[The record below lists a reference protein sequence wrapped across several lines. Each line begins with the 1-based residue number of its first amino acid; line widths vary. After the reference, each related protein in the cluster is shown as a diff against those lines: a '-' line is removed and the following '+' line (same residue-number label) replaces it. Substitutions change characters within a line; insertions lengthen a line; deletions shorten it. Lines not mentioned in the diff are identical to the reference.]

1 MTQTLKLK
9 RSAVSGRAPTTS
21 DLELGELAINTTDGK
36 IYIKKSVSGTE
47 SIISFVG
54 STTTAPVI
62 DTMTGDG
69 SDTTL
74 ALSVSPSSENQTF
87 LTIDGVL
94 QHKDTYAISGS
105 TLTFDEAPAN
115 TAKVECITFIN
126 TTITDFKDG
135 DGDTKI
141 QVEESSDDDTIR
153 FDTAGSERMTIN
165 SSGVIQFNGAYTF
178 PTSDGSADQVLKT
191 DGSGALSFG
200 TVSSGSS
207 TSIADADADT
217 KIQVEESS
225 DEDTIRFDTAGSEKM
240 TLGSTGIL
248 EIVPNT
254 GVTGIRLKDDG
265 NTNIEMGSEKA
276 MKSGGSA
283 ANFAM
288 RNDGGNVH
296 VMTNG
301 QNNRLIVF
309 QNGDVSLGGSTGNII
324 NSSSGTG
331 VYFENGADFIVSRSG
346 GAALSVLRQTNDG
359 ELIRFKQAGSQE
371 GSIDVSGSTVSLS
384 GFVGIHESSGVDTS
398 TDKGTVVSSIDELDT
413 YLSGSKI
420 GQDRIDHPKVKIS
433 DSVGDTRVL
442 GVLAGLTES
451 DGKLKVAGLGVGS
464 IKVTGACNGGDL
476 LESNGDGTAKVQD
489 DDVIRSKTIGKVTIG
504 NSDVNVK
511 LVSCILYCG

>member
-1 MTQTLKLK
+1 
-9 RSAVSGRAPTTS
+9 
-21 DLELGELAINTTDGK
+21 

-225 DEDTIRFDTAGSEKM
+225 D
-240 TLGSTGIL
+240 
-248 EIVPNT
+248 
-254 GVTGIRLKDDG
+254 
-265 NTNIEMGSEKA
+265 
-276 MKSGGSA
+276 
-283 ANFAM
+283 
-288 RNDGGNVH
+288 
-296 VMTNG
+296 
-301 QNNRLIVF
+301 
-309 QNGDVSLGGSTGNII
+309 
-324 NSSSGTG
+324 
-331 VYFENGADFIVSRSG
+331 
-346 GAALSVLRQTNDG
+346 
-359 ELIRFKQAGSQE
+359 
-371 GSIDVSGSTVSLS
+371 
-384 GFVGIHESSGVDTS
+384 
-398 TDKGTVVSSIDELDT
+398 
-413 YLSGSKI
+413 
-420 GQDRIDHPKVKIS
+420 
-433 DSVGDTRVL
+433 
-442 GVLAGLTES
+442 
-451 DGKLKVAGLGVGS
+451 
-464 IKVTGACNGGDL
+464 
-476 LESNGDGTAKVQD
+476 
-489 DDVIRSKTIGKVTIG
+489 
-504 NSDVNVK
+504 
-511 LVSCILYCG
+511 

>member
-47 SIISFVG
+47 SIISFVD
-54 STTTAPVI
+54 SSTTAPVV

-74 ALSVSPSSENQTF
+74 SLSVSPASENQTF

-94 QHKDTYAISGS
+94 QHKDTYSISGS

-115 TAKVECITFIN
+115 TAKVECITFVN

-200 TVSSGSS
+200 TISSGSS
-207 TSIADADADT
+207 TSISDADNDT

-225 DEDTIRFDTAGSEKM
+225 DEDTIRFDTAGVERM
-240 TLGSTGIL
+240 TIS
-248 EIVPNT
+248 NT
-254 GVTGIRLKDDG
+254 GVVNIKAPHADTNGGGQIILQPTDATDADDENYG
-265 NTNIEMGSEKA
+265 SIEFQNSSNTTLAKISGVSEGSGDNKGHLRFST
-276 MKSGGSA
+276 KSGSGSLTQQMLIRDNDLIQIAAAVSMSSTLSVASGLTLSGDSSSQDALDDYEEGEFTPTGNNVTYTAAGGHYTKVGNRVWVTFYLQFPTTSDGSA
-283 ANFAM
+283 VQITNLPFTFKNHDSGQARANANRGAFS
-288 RNDGGNVH
+288 VSY
-296 VMTNG
+296 TNSG
-301 QNNRLIVF
+301 QTF
-309 QNGDVSLGGSTGNII
+309 SFLG
-324 NSSSGTG
+324 SSGTTTITAHN
-331 VYFENGADFIVSRSG
+331 F
-346 GAALSVLRQTNDG
+346 
-359 ELIRFKQAGSQE
+359 
-371 GSIDVSGSTVSLS
+371 SGSAITNSQIS
-384 GFVGIHESSGVDTS
+384 AKAIYGGGFYE
-398 TDKGTVVSSIDELDT
+398 
-413 YLSGSKI
+413 
-420 GQDRIDHPKVKIS
+420 
-433 DSVGDTRVL
+433 
-442 GVLAGLTES
+442 A
-451 DGKLKVAGLGVGS
+451 A
-464 IKVTGACNGGDL
+464 
-476 LESNGDGTAKVQD
+476 
-489 DDVIRSKTIGKVTIG
+489 
-504 NSDVNVK
+504 
-511 LVSCILYCG
+511 

>member
-54 STTTAPVI
+54 GTTTAPVI

-200 TVSSGSS
+200 TISSGSS

-225 DEDTIRFDTAGSEKM
+225 DEDTIRFDTAGVERM
-240 TLGSTGIL
+240 TIS
-248 EIVPNT
+248 NT
-254 GVTGIRLKDDG
+254 GVVNIKAPHADTNGGGQIILQPTNATDADDENYGSIEFQNSSNTTLAKISGVSEGSVYNKAHLRFSTKSGSGSLTQQMLIRDNGLIQIAGAVAMSSTLSVASGLTLSGDSSSQDALDDYEEGEFTPTGNNVTYQSAAGHYTKVGNVVFVTFYLQFPTTSDG
-265 NTNIEMGSEKA
+265 NSVQITNLPFTFKNHD
-276 MKSGGSA
+276 SGQA
-283 ANFAM
+283 RANANRGAFSVSYT
-288 RNDGGNVH
+288 NSGQTFSFLGN
-296 VMTNG
+296 
-301 QNNRLIVF
+301 
-309 QNGDVSLGGSTGNII
+309 
-324 NSSSGTG
+324 SGTTIITAHN
-331 VYFENGADFIVSRSG
+331 Y
-346 GAALSVLRQTNDG
+346 
-359 ELIRFKQAGSQE
+359 
-371 GSIDVSGSTVSLS
+371 
-384 GFVGIHESSGVDTS
+384 SGVAITNS
-398 TDKGTVVSSIDELDT
+398 QI
-413 YLSGSKI
+413 SGDAI
-420 GQDRIDHPKVKIS
+420 Y
-433 DSVGDTRVL
+433 
-442 GVLAGLTES
+442 
-451 DGKLKVAGLGVGS
+451 
-464 IKVTGACNGGDL
+464 GGGFY
-476 LESNGDGTAKVQD
+476 EAA
-489 DDVIRSKTIGKVTIG
+489 
-504 NSDVNVK
+504 
-511 LVSCILYCG
+511 